1 MSVVG
6 KKRKQHNEVPEA
18 EHAPG
23 IDPAAYAR
31 AAGLRYVSDHQ
42 PGLRRLKTSRGFRYT
57 DPEGRPVRDEETL
70 KRIKSLVIPPAWVD
84 VWITK
89 HPNGHLQATGRD
101 ARGRKQSRYHPR
113 WREVR
118 DETKYERMA
127 MFAQALP
134 KIRERV
140 EHDLKLPGLPRAKV
154 LATIIRL
161 MEETHIRVGNAEYA
175 KENHSYGLTTMLNKH
190 VEVHGSKITFDF
202 KGKSGVHHAIDLK
215 DKRLA
220 KIIKRCEEIPG
231 YELFQYL
238 DHDGNHHHIDSH
250 DVNEYLREIT
260 GEHFTAKDFRTWAG
274 SVLAG
279 EMLRQIGPFTT
290 ATQAKK
296 NVLQAITAVAA
307 QLGNTPSVCRKCYVH
322 PAVLEAYLNGHM
334 GEVAKEQIEE
344 IKEEIKEVKE
354 RLDSE
359 IEQHAD
365 ALHKEERAL
374 VQLLQQRLLVE
385 AA

>member
-1 MSVVG
+1 MALATKKSNRGGNPISV
-6 KKRKQHNEVPEA
+6 HEP
-18 EHAPG
+18 
-23 IDPAAYAR
+23 ILDPVASAR
-31 AAGLRYVSDHQ
+31 AAGLRYVSDRQ
-42 PGLRRLKTSRGFRYT
+42 PGLRRLKTAKGFRYL
-57 DPEGRPVRDEETL
+57 DPDGQPVRDKETL
-70 KRIKSLVIPPAWVD
+70 ARIKSLVIPPAWID

-113 WREVR
+113 WRETR

-127 MFAQALP
+127 LFAQALP

-140 EHDLKLPGLPRAKV
+140 DHDLTLPGMPRDKV

-161 MEETHIRVGNAEYA
+161 MEETHIRVGNTEYA
-175 KENHSYGLTTMLNKH
+175 RDNGSYGLTTMRNKH
-190 VEVHGSKITFDF
+190 VEIHGSKITFDF
-202 KGKSGVHHAIDLK
+202 KGKSGVHHAIDLT

-220 KIIKRCEEIPG
+220 RIIKRCEEIPG

-279 EMLRQIGPFTT
+279 EMLRQIGGFEN

-307 QLGNTPSVCRKCYVH
+307 RLGNTPSVCRKCYVH
-322 PAVLEAYLNGHM
+322 PAVLESYLSGHM
-334 GEVAKEQIEE
+334 IAAAKAQVEE

-354 RLDSE
+354 QLDDE
-359 IEQHAD
+359 IEEHAA
-365 ALHKEERAL
+365 ALHKEEKAL
-374 VQLLQQRLLVE
+374 VELLQQRLLVE